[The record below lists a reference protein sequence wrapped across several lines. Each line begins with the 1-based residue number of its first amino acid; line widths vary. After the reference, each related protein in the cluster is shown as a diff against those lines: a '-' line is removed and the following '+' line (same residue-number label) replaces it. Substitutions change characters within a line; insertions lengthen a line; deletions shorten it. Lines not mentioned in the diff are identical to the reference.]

1 MSEID
6 RIFRCPDVTGQGGL
20 GFFRPPFPEFGKVVE
35 KSRPASAFFD
45 HLCPWRRDVGISHV
59 RVQKNS
65 GKYFKNNKNSE
76 NFRKFQ
82 KKSGMRPAG
91 SGEMQ
96 KSVEMRWPVPANFR
110 IISEMRPAGSGKI
123 HTNSEMRR
131 PVPAKV
137 RKIHSTCPGVF
148 QIDRNLQQIHMR
160 AMSLGLCKKDFV
172 FGVDTVGIFRYRSP
186 MPKRENLHAPL
197 VRTVEKGSHSR
208 YLPCAGLSPLSR
220 AEQLWGRPL
229 PG

>member
-1 MSEID
+1 MAPRCGNFACASSEK
-6 RIFRCPDVTGQGGL
+6 FR
-20 GFFRPPFPEFGKVVE
+20 KV
-35 KSRPASAFFD
+35 F
-45 HLCPWRRDVGISHV
+45 
-59 RVQKNS
+59 Q
-65 GKYFKNNKNSE
+65 NNKNSE
-76 NFRKFQ
+76 KFRKIQ